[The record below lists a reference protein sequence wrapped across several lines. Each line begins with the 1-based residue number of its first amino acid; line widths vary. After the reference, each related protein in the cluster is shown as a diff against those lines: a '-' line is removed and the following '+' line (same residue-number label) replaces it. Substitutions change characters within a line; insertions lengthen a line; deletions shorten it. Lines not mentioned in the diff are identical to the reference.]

1 MGKSSKNQ
9 GCNRAGSPIEGILG
23 LFGGAAD
30 PVKTIFPRTM
40 ARSCAQ
46 SQALPW
52 PEGHM
57 A

>member
-9 GCNRAGSPIEGILG
+9 GCNRAGSPVDD
-23 LFGGAAD
+23 LFGGAAY

-40 ARSCAQ
+40 ARSGAQ

>member
-9 GCNRAGSPIEGILG
+9 GCNRAESPVDG
-23 LFGGAAD
+23 LFGGAAH
-30 PVKTIFPRTM
+30 PVKTIFSRTM
-40 ARSCAQ
+40 ACPGAQ